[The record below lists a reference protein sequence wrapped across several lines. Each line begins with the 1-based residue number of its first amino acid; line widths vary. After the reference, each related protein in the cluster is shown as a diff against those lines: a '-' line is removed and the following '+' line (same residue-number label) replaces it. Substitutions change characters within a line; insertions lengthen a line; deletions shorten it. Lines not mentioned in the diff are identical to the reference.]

1 MPSTKKK
8 QQKPKGTPKSQGTVA
23 ALRQGAP
30 TGKRRATL
38 WENVKGIGGAV
49 ILFLVLRTFL
59 IEAYRIPSPSMVPAL
74 LVGDWLFV
82 NKLVY
87 GPHIPFTNINL
98 PGYSEP
104 RRFDIAV
111 FVSPNQVDQ
120 PEDPTPTLVKRIVGL
135 PGDTLHM
142 RDAKLFVNGE
152 EQRQGYG
159 DQSPPGDPNEVS
171 FLFDWQKQYALSA
184 SRFGPAPDQ
193 PTHDNW
199 GPLAM
204 PQGYFFMMGDNRYQS
219 KDSRYWGIVPRK
231 NFRGRPMFVYYS
243 WNQDDSDRPLPFIT
257 DIRWRRIFHRIR

>member
-142 RDAKLFVNGE
+142 RDAKLFVNL
-152 EQRQGYG
+152 
-159 DQSPPGDPNEVS
+159 SPSQTMFSGCRNLPSGAMPFFNHS
-171 FLFDWQKQYALSA
+171 HWARLMS
-184 SRFGPAPDQ
+184 STGPASSPQ
-193 PTHDNW
+193 T
-199 GPLAM
+199 AASTM
-204 PQGYFFMMGDNRYQS
+204 P
-219 KDSRYWGIVPRK
+219 
-231 NFRGRPMFVYYS
+231 
-243 WNQDDSDRPLPFIT
+243 
-257 DIRWRRIFHRIR
+257 